1 MDISFA
7 SAVVILLLVMDPIG
21 NIPLFVSLLRNVD
34 PARRMTVVVRECAVA
49 FAVLLVFVFLGRPLL
64 DVLGLSDPSLNIAGG
79 VILFL
84 IALRMIF
91 KHPEG
96 IFGTT
101 DAIAGEPFIVP
112 LAIPSIAGPTAL
124 ATVILMVSRAPE
136 RVLEWVVA
144 LTVAMTLTLVLL
156 LSAERISKWVG
167 ERGVLALERLMGL
180 ALTAIAVEM
189 LLRGIEAFVR
199 QLQGA
204 G

>member
-34 PARRMTVVVRECAVA
+34 PARRVTVVVRECAIA
-49 FAVLLVFVFLGRPLL
+49 YALLLAFVFFGKRMLDLL
-64 DVLGLSDPSLNIAGG
+64 ELSDSSLNIAGG

-101 DAIAGEPFIVP
+101 DTIAGEPFIVP

-156 LSAERISKWVG
+156 LSAERVSKWVG

>member
-7 SAVVILLLVMDPIG
+7 SAIVILLLVMDPLG
-21 NIPLFVSLLRNVD
+21 NIPLFVALLRNVE
-34 PARRMTVVVRECAVA
+34 PGRRRMIIVRECGIA

-64 DVLGLSDPSLNIAGG
+64 NLLELSDSSLNIAGG

-96 IFGTT
+96 VFC
-101 DAIAGEPFIVP
+101 ASLAGEPFIVP

-124 ATVILMVSRAPE
+124 ATVILMASRAPE
-136 RVLEWVVA
+136 RMLEWVAA
-144 LTVAMTLTLVLL
+144 LTIAMAVTLILL
-156 LSAERISKWVG
+156 LFAERISKWVG
-167 ERGVLALERLMGL
+167 ERGLIALERLMGL
-180 ALTAIAVEM
+180 ILTAIAVEM

-199 QLQGA
+199 QLQ
-204 G
+204 

>member
-7 SAVVILLLVMDPIG
+7 SAIVILLLVMDPLG
-21 NIPLFVSLLRNVD
+21 NIPLFVALLRNVG
-34 PARRMTVVVRECAVA
+34 PGRRRMIIVRECGIA

-64 DVLGLSDPSLNIAGG
+64 NLLELSDSSLNIAGG

-96 IFGTT
+96 VFG
-101 DAIAGEPFIVP
+101 ASLAGEPFIVP

-124 ATVILMVSRAPE
+124 ATVILMASRAPE
-136 RVLEWVVA
+136 RMLEWVAA
-144 LTVAMTLTLVLL
+144 LIIAMAVTLILL
-156 LSAERISKWVG
+156 LFAERISKWVG
-167 ERGVLALERLMGL
+167 ERGLIALERLMGL
-180 ALTAIAVEM
+180 ILTAIAVEM

-199 QLQGA
+199 QLQ
-204 G
+204 